1 MGFTPQQVG
10 RMTLWEFSVCVS
22 GWQKSQGVE
31 EDPQMPDKD
40 AMRAA
45 LLA

>member
-1 MGFTPQQVG
+1 MGFAPAVI
-10 RMTLWEFSVCVS
+10 REMTLWEFSVCVS